1 MNVHGEETLADSFQD
16 MLVFDHLEE
25 EEVNRVLEKT
35 SAVEYE
41 AGAIIVE
48 EDVVCGA
55 LYFVEQGV
63 VDVLKS
69 TGTGL
74 QQIARLEAKTVF
86 GEMGLVSGNPSSA
99 RVIAVSAV
107 KARVLTRASLL
118 ELIRDGDGGT
128 AKLIFNLAR
137 VLAARLRY
145 LDERFVNLASQGK
158 ANHLASEID
167 DFRASLFSDWDF

>member
-16 MLVFDHLEE
+16 MLVFDHLTDEDI
-25 EEVNRVLEKT
+25 NRILDRTTGV
-35 SAVEYE
+35 SYD

-48 EDVVCGA
+48 EDVVGGA
-55 LYFVEQGV
+55 LYFVEEGV

-69 TGTGL
+69 TGKGL
-74 QQIARLEAKTVF
+74 HQIARLEAKTVF

-99 RVIAVSAV
+99 RVVAVSGV

-118 ELIRDGDGGT
+118 ELIQNGEAATG
-128 AKLIFNLAR
+128 KLLFNLAR

-145 LDERFVNLASQGK
+145 LDERFVNLASQGTST
-158 ANHLASEID
+158 HLASEID
-167 DFRASLFSDWDF
+167 GFRASLFSEWDF